1 MTTKE
6 TVENYL
12 WRIGAKLPWDSFL
25 ADDMVFT
32 SFTNPSRKIE
42 GKAPFLQ
49 GTHGFYS
56 MIKSVEVRQLIVEA
70 DQAWSLTRYELQ
82 PPNSDRAFFSDVAEH
97 FSVRADKIASFS
109 IYFDTQPYPKRPN
122 QQ

>member
-12 WRIGAKLPWDSFL
+12 TSLRAKQPRDSFL

-32 SFTNPSRKIE
+32 SFTSPLGRIE

-49 GTHGFYS
+49 GTRGFYS
-56 MIKSVEVRQLIVEA
+56 MIKSLEIRQLIV
-70 DQAWSLTRYELQ
+70 DGNQACALTRYELQ
-82 PPNSDRAFFSDVAEH
+82 PPNGAEPFISDVAEH
-97 FSVRADKIASFS
+97 FSVKADKITVFS
-109 IYFDTQPYPKRPN
+109 IYFDTQPYPKRPSK
-122 QQ
+122 